1 MVSTLPSPLALA
13 LRSDHMC
20 AFALEM
26 FIEDDDNIPGN
37 PFRGINHQA
46 KCMPVL
52 LCCRGVLVAL
62 HRIVSNSGKFFY
74 ESCLWGGILLCAS
87 QLLLKAKSQPWFT
100 LALYSAGC
108 CFLGVVAKLPKLSVS
123 RVGFGP
129 VSGTEPSWQLWV
141 QLSCRFDDRLLTEVK
156 ASWVFYFCE
165 QFWLIFP

>member
-1 MVSTLPSPLALA
+1 MNQIENIRLTDYSDMVSTLPSPLALA

-100 LALYSAGC
+100 LASLFSWLLFSGC
-108 CFLGVVAKLPKLSVS
+108 GGKITQIVSVPCWVWACKWHRAKLATLSAA
-123 RVGFGP
+123 FM
-129 VSGTEPSWQLWV
+129 
-141 QLSCRFDDRLLTEVK
+141 
-156 ASWVFYFCE
+156 
-165 QFWLIFP
+165 